1 MTGPDGRE
9 MSSRWDEA
17 LTIRRWVMEMWDE
30 MERAKRPT
38 AD

>member
-1 MTGPDGRE
+1 

-30 MERAKRPT
+30 MERG
-38 AD
+38 

>member
-1 MTGPDGRE
+1 

-30 MERAKRPT
+30 MERGYAP
-38 AD
+38 DC